1 MVSLK
6 PGFPEM
12 EQKGKQSQVWWT
24 PVTPVTQDAQVGLWF
39 EG

>member
-6 PGFPEM
+6 PGFPEI

-24 PVTPVTQDAQVGLWF
+24 SVTPVTDAQVGL
-39 EG
+39 